1 MRGRRT
7 AAEEE
12 KSIAMIVRKRFFF
25 EGMVQGVGFRPFLWR
40 LADRN
45 GLAGFVLNRSDGV
58 IAEVEGP
65 AAAVEA
71 FFAGVEGELPP
82 LADVVRITQTE
93 LPVKNRPGE
102 GFVIAVSDATA
113 PRDTHISPDAATC
126 DDCLVELFDPADR
139 RFRYPFINCT
149 NCGPRLTII
158 NEIPYD
164 RIHTSMACFP
174 MCPRCREEYET
185 PADPRFHA
193 EPNACPVCGPRLE
206 LVDGRGRPL
215 GGGDPIVHALS
226 LLKGG
231 AILAVKGL
239 GGFHLC
245 VDGQSDDAVKE
256 LRFRKFRE
264 EKPMAVMVR
273 DIRTAAL
280 LAEVG
285 DAEKRLLLA
294 PERPIVLIRR
304 QEGAPVSP
312 FVAPGTDTLGI
323 MLPYTPLQHLLLA
336 GELTVLVMTSANRT
350 DEPICIGNREALRR
364 LEGIADAFLVHN
376 RDILV
381 RCDDSVV
388 TTAAGAPVPL
398 RRSRG
403 YAPRPIPLRKSYPEV
418 LALGPQIKGTV
429 CILKRNSAFLS
440 PHIGDLETPEARDF
454 LHESI
459 SLMERITECRPLLIA
474 CDLHPEYYTSR
485 VARQMEGRK
494 IVAVQHHHAHIV
506 SCMAENRLAGEVIGL
521 AMDGTG
527 YGPDGQVWG
536 GEFLAAN
543 EKGFARRGHLRYIPL
558 PGGEKAIREPWRMAA
573 SLLREACGAEWMET
587 ARRLGLSPDVQLTP
601 SGGGEETAG
610 EALAGLERAM
620 DSRINTPRTSSLG
633 RVFDGV
639 AALLGLRRRVS
650 FEGQA
655 AMELESLARGRTD
668 LQLPFAIGEECA
680 VESPLHPQEQ
690 NRGLILD
697 LTPAV
702 RAITEALLDG
712 RPRAEIALA
721 FHNLLPTALTA
732 MAERIREETG
742 LNRVVLSGGCFQ
754 NRLLF
759 AGTLSSLREAG
770 FETFHHRLVPTND
783 GGISLGQAVC
793 AGADNQKK

>member
-1 MRGRRT
+1 
-7 AAEEE
+7 
-12 KSIAMIVRKRFFF
+12 MIVRKRFFF

-45 GLAGFVLNRSDGV
+45 SLTGFVLNRSDGV

-71 FFAGVEGELPP
+71 FLTGVKGELPP
-82 LADVVRITQTE
+82 LADLVRITQTE
-93 LPVKNRPGE
+93 LPAKNAAGE
-102 GFVIAVSDATA
+102 GFLIAASDATA
-113 PRDTHISPDAATC
+113 PRDTHITPDTATC
-126 DDCLVELFDPADR
+126 DACLAELFDPADR

-158 NEIPYD
+158 DAVPYD

-174 MCPRCREEYET
+174 MCPRCREEYEN
-185 PADPRFHA
+185 PADRRFHA

-206 LVDGRGRPL
+206 LLDGRGRPL
-215 GGGDPIVHALS
+215 GGGDPILRALS

-245 VDGQSDDAVKE
+245 VDGQSDDAVKG

-273 DIRTAAL
+273 DIRTAAV

-285 DAEKRLLLA
+285 DAEKGLLLA

-304 QEGAPVSP
+304 RGGAPVSLL
-312 FVAPGTDTLGI
+312 VAPGTDTLGI

-336 GELTVLVMTSANRT
+336 GDLTVLVMTSANRT
-350 DEPICIGNREALRR
+350 DEPICIGNRDALRR
-364 LEGIADAFLVHN
+364 LEGIADAFLVHD

-388 TTAAGAPVPL
+388 TTAAGGPFLL

-403 YAPRPIPLRKSYPEV
+403 YAPKPIHLGKSYPEV
-418 LALGPQIKGTV
+418 LALGPQLKGTV
-429 CILKRNSAFLS
+429 SILKRNFAFLS
-440 PHIGDLETPEARDF
+440 PHIGDMETPEARDF
-454 LHESI
+454 LQESL

-474 CDLHPEYYTSR
+474 CDLHPEYHTSR
-485 VARQMEGRK
+485 IARGMEGRK
-494 IVAVQHHHAHIV
+494 IFAVQHHHAHIV

-536 GEFLAAN
+536 GEFLTAD
-543 EKGFARRGHLRYIPL
+543 ERDFTRWGHLRYIPL
-558 PGGEKAIREPWRMAA
+558 PGGERAIREPWRMAA
-573 SLLREACGAEWMET
+573 SLLREAFGGRWMET
-587 ARRLGLSPDVQLTP
+587 ARRLDVRPDGHPTP
-601 SGGGEETAG
+601 SGEGEGAAG
-610 EALAGLERAM
+610 EVLAGLERAM
-620 DSRINTPRTSSLG
+620 NGRIRTPWTSSLG

-668 LQLPFAIGEECA
+668 LQLPFVIGEACPA
-680 VESPLHPQEQ
+680 ESPLHPPEQ
-690 NRGLILD
+690 DRSRILD
-697 LTPAV
+697 LLPAV

-712 RPRAEIALA
+712 SPRAEIALA

-732 MAERIREETG
+732 MAESIRGETG

-759 AGTLSSLREAG
+759 AGCLSSLREAG

-793 AGADNQKK
+793 AGANNKKESTR